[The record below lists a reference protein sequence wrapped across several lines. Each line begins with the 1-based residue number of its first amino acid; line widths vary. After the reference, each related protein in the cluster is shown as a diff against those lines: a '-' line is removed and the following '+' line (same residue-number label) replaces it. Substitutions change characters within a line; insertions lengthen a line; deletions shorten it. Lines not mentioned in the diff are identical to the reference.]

1 MKKLLIEHI
10 TLYDYEHAVILAQ
23 HLAYL
28 KPQNH
33 TWQKLILHEL
43 VIEPDTDNVRNEIDA
58 FGNHRT
64 FFSISR
70 AHKSLEVRATS
81 EVLKKPRFIESS
93 LAQTPAWESVRNS
106 MHYSLDQPFDPA
118 SEFVW
123 PSPYIPWVEE
133 LKSYAK
139 QSFTA
144 SRPIGVASLE
154 LCERIYDDFKYEAGA
169 TEIHTPL
176 EQAFVQ
182 RKGVCQD
189 FAHIMIGCLRAIGLP
204 AKYISGYL
212 LTSPPPGMPRL
223 RGADASHAWLAVY
236 CPSMPGQW
244 LELDPTN
251 RTVADLDHVSLAQ
264 GRDFGDVS
272 PLRGVIRGGGTH
284 EYKIAV
290 TVEDATLAQPTV
302 TVR

>member
-10 TLYDYEHAVILAQ
+10 THYEYEHEVILAQ

-28 KPQNH
+28 KPQSH
-33 TWQKLILHEL
+33 TWQQLLSHGL
-43 VIEPDTDNVRNEIDA
+43 VIEPEADNVQTETDA
-58 FGNHRT
+58 FGNQRT

-81 EVLKKPRFIESS
+81 QVLKKPRFLEAS
-93 LAQTPAWESVRNS
+93 LKQTPAWESVRSS

-144 SRPIGVASLE
+144 SRPIGLASLD
-154 LCERIYDDFKYEAGA
+154 LTQRIYDDFKYEAGA

-176 EQAFVQ
+176 EQAFTQ

-212 LTSPPPGMPRL
+212 LTSPPPGKPRL
-223 RGADASHAWLAVY
+223 RGADASHAWVSVY
-236 CPSMPGQW
+236 CPGVPGHW

-251 RTVADLDHVSLAQ
+251 RTVADLDHVALAQ

-284 EYKIAV
+284 KYQIAV
-290 TVEDATLAQPTV
+290 TVEEAPSTQPTA
-302 TVR
+302 TDR